1 MILLP
6 TTYALT
12 PRPYRNISAAQGFS
26 YLIGARI
33 ETTTRPIMISPVT
46 KTDHNSALGCSSPSM
61 RRGIMLAAIIA
72 AFATCGLSFAPAV
85 FAQSDP
91 LGELLVGKAA
101 FGDWRTDA
109 PLVRRKITELPPPYA
124 TRSVANPPRV
134 IARPVSAAP
143 KVPPG
148 FQVELFASDSR
159 LENQASSRV

>member
-1 MILLP
+1 
-6 TTYALT
+6 YALT
-12 PRPYRNISAAQGFS
+12 PRPYRNISAKGFS

-91 LGELLVGKAA
+91 LGESARLHSVTGVPSLPMCFDNCISTEVSPA
-101 FGDWRTDA
+101 FQSSVATGA
-109 PLVRRKITELPPPYA
+109 PLVARKDRGE
-124 TRSVANPPRV
+124 
-134 IARPVSAAP
+134 
-143 KVPPG
+143 
-148 FQVELFASDSR
+148 
-159 LENQASSRV
+159 